1 MHSHC
6 GQILQKNP
14 GKGQSPPPP
23 TPFMPVFW
31 EHLEP
36 QLSLNPVTKED
47 RDWLLGGFLFG
58 TEMGERGGGGYET
71 EVWETVQFQINNM
84 NLLHIYVICM

>member
-14 GKGQSPPPP
+14 GKLQSPPPP

-58 TEMGERGGGGYET
+58 TEMGERGGGDMKLKSEKPCNFRLT
-71 EVWETVQFQINNM
+71 I
-84 NLLHIYVICM
+84 